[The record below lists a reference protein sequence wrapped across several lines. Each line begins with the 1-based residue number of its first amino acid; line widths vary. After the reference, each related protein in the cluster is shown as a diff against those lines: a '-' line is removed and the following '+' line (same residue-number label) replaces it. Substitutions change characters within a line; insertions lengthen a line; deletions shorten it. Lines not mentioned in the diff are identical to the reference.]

1 MLCEDCLRMLAFTP
15 LEENQDLHWDNKI
28 GEKTSD
34 AGNSSIAFGAHKRK
48 I

>member
-1 MLCEDCLRMLAFTP
+1 MLCEDCLRMHAFIP
-15 LEENQDLHWDNKI
+15 LEEDLHWDNKI

-34 AGNSSIAFGAHKRK
+34 SGNSSIAFGAHKRK

>member
-1 MLCEDCLRMLAFTP
+1 MLCEDCLRMHAFTP
-15 LEENQDLHWDNKI
+15 QDLHWDNKI

-34 AGNSSIAFGAHKRK
+34 SGNSSIAFGAHKKK